1 MIVHFQWQQ
10 LMKLPNPQI
19 TQRCFAIGTADKSGF
34 AKIKGK
40 QTIKQLKKKKRFDC
54 FIMFMCHM
62 PPHYRGLRNQLYF

>member
-40 QTIKQLKKKKRFDC
+40 QTIKQLKKKKK
-54 FIMFMCHM
+54 I
-62 PPHYRGLRNQLYF
+62 

>member
-34 AKIKGK
+34 EKIKGK
-40 QTIKQLKKKKRFDC
+40 QTIKQLKKKKKKYLTVLSC
-54 FIMFMCHM
+54 SCVKCLHTTE
-62 PPHYRGLRNQLYF
+62 G